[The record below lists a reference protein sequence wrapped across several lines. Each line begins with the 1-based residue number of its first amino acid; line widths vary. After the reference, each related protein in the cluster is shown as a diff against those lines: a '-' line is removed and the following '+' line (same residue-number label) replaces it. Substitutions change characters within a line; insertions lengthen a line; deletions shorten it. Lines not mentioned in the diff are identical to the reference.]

1 MELFGISLVEYV
13 EFVKNHPIL
22 SVLWVGCFGYV
33 IWSQILIIKDKI
45 KFIDFDYAV
54 IEISRNGGAF
64 VDIRKPEEFKA
75 EHIHGALDIDS
86 AQILNGKFSRL
97 EKFKNNL
104 IVIVSHTNDDILAYN
119 CAKALKKDGYKN
131 TFLLRG
137 GMLDLQSKCI
147 PLSKK

>member
-1 MELFGISLVEYV
+1 MAYLGVKVGENLLFACRNKSNFTL
-13 EFVKNHPIL
+13 KNINKIL
-22 SVLWVGCFGYV
+22 SPLDSAIIDSIEG
-33 IWSQILIIKDKI
+33 SILDGVAIIKRWFAGKKTDEMH
-45 KFIDFDYAV
+45 
-54 IEISRNGGAF
+54 EI
-64 VDIRKPEEFKA
+64 
-75 EHIHGALDIDS
+75 
-86 AQILNGKFSRL
+86 